1 MSRHPSSRSVR
12 STGAAATP
20 WICFCKAD
28 AQRPSMTARHPGRRR
43 PMFAPLAV
51 RHRVIVAFVPVET
64 HQVMAA
70 GALLLRRAMML
81 GPRLQSTRSR
91 STTRQ
96 WRARI
101 VRSSSTSSQ
110 PFLVFAAFIA
120 TRRHSPDA
128 GPRPSVLERCLFLGG
143 EKLFIALQRVAFQ
156 GCQIRVPR
164 VKVTDGLGAKRR
176 RLFDGGHRGRRVSG
190 SLEEHKRGLDL

>member
-1 MSRHPSSRSVR
+1 LPTRSLKIMAPSRGMSRHPSSRSVR

-81 GPRLQSTRSR
+81 GPRLQSTKSR

-96 WRARI
+96 WQEL
-101 VRSSSTSSQ
+101 VSSRSSPTSSQ
-110 PFLVFAAFIA
+110 PFLVLRPRAISHNQFFLRRATSRERVASTMSECVPALAAFKI
-120 TRRHSPDA
+120 SPA
-128 GPRPSVLERCLFLGG
+128 QR
-143 EKLFIALQRVAFQ
+143 KALPAAMA
-156 GCQIRVPR
+156 P
-164 VKVTDGLGAKRR
+164 
-176 RLFDGGHRGRRVSG
+176 
-190 SLEEHKRGLDL
+190 